1 MTISSFFFFGHDFFE
16 FLVLDF
22 LFFFFPSVFQGH
34 FFLLYHFFL
43 AVTTPGSLGVQQS
56 LHER

>member
-1 MTISSFFFFGHDFFE
+1 MLGVGFSLFLLSFCFSGA
-16 FLVLDF
+16 
-22 LFFFFPSVFQGH
+22 